1 MHYRGKSFRYVA
13 EYPDGR
19 KETLLHVPDFDFNWQ
34 HKYELAKPRWLP
46 RGLCC
51 VRLAL
56 SITSGNPDNPDQNGQ
71 VISACN
77 PGRKCCNGYFEVIGM
92 PSAEG
97 LTR

>member
-46 RGLCC
+46 RGTVL
-51 VRLAL
+51 RAIGTFDN
-56 SITSGNPDNPDQNGQ
+56 SPGNPDNPTQNGQ
-71 VISACN
+71 FISACN
-77 PGRKCCNGYFEVIGM
+77 PRRKCLL
-92 PSAEG
+92 AT
-97 LTR
+97 LR